1 MEGKILQFGLFQQQT
16 TSLVMTQELRQA
28 IHLLQ
33 FSAVEL
39 SNFINEQALDNPLI
53 EVKERQKTEEDYSYS
68 TFTRANEGDHASPID
83 YAHIDRTS
91 LSDYLLI
98 QVQELKLTENQK
110 KDFTYFIYSLRE
122 DGYLARPL
130 EEICEELAIDL
141 EEGEELLFT
150 LQSFDPAGVGARD
163 LQECLLLQLERLEKR
178 NFLAEQVIANYMEA
192 FAKRKWK
199 DISVEL
205 NVSLA
210 EIQEVNDLIQTLD
223 PRPGTQYMS
232 EPVQFV
238 KPEIRIVPFE
248 GDLLVHVED
257 DLIPNVGLNHHYE
270 ELLRQE
276 GGQEATHYAK
286 QKIQQVQW
294 LMKSIQQRKQTIVK
308 VGEAIA
314 RHQKEYFLNKNGVL
328 KPLTLKEIAD
338 EIEVH
343 ESTVSRATTNKYA
356 DTPRGVIELK
366 SLFSSSVQNGCGE
379 STSSRSIK
387 DWIKE
392 IIAGEDKRK
401 PLSDAKIVTM
411 LKNEKDTTVSRRA
424 IAKYRDELGIPSSSK
439 RKRFE

>member
-1 MEGKILQFGLFQQQT
+1 MQFGLYQQQT

-39 SNFINEQALDNPLI
+39 ANFINDQALDNPLLD
-53 EVKERQKTEEDYSYS
+53 VKERPKMEEYSYS
-68 TFTRANEGDHASPID
+68 TFTHASKEDHPSPID
-83 YAHIDRTS
+83 YALVTRAN
-91 LSDYLLI
+91 LSDHLLLQI
-98 QVQELKLTENQK
+98 QELRLTDKQK
-110 KDFTYFIYSLRE
+110 KDFTYLVYSLRE

-130 EEICEELAIDL
+130 EELCEELCIDI
-141 EEGEELLFT
+141 EEGEDLLFT
-150 LQSFDPAGVGARD
+150 LQSFEPAGVGARD

-178 NFLAEQVIANYMEA
+178 NFLAEQVLTHYMEP

-199 DISVEL
+199 EISLEL
-205 NVSLA
+205 SVSLA

-238 KPEIRIVPFE
+238 RPELRIVPYE
-248 GDLLVHVED
+248 GDLLVHLED
-257 DLIPNVGLNHHYE
+257 DIIPNVGLNRHYE
-270 ELLRQE
+270 ELLKN
-276 GGQEATHYAK
+276 EADNEASQYAK

-314 RHQKEYFLNKNGVL
+314 RHQKEYFLNKNGAL

-366 SLFSSSVQNGCGE
+366 SLFSSSVQNGLGE

-387 DWIKE
+387 EWMKE
-392 IIAGEDKRK
+392 LIASENKQK
-401 PLSDAKIVTM
+401 PLSDAKIVNW
-411 LKNEKDTTVSRRA
+411 LQQEKDTTVSRRA

-439 RKRFE
+439 RKRFES

>member
-1 MEGKILQFGLFQQQT
+1 MQFGLYQQQT

-39 SNFINEQALDNPLI
+39 ANFINDQALENPLLD
-53 EVKERQKTEEDYSYS
+53 VKEPPKTEEYSYS
-68 TFTRANEGDHASPID
+68 TLTRATTEDTPSPID
-83 YAHIDRTS
+83 YAHVTRTS
-91 LSDYLLI
+91 LSDHLLL
-98 QVQELKLTENQK
+98 QVQELRLTDKQK
-110 KDFTYFIYSLRE
+110 KHFAYLIYSLRD

-130 EEICEELAIDL
+130 EELCEELGIDL
-141 EEGEELLFT
+141 EDGEDLLFT

-163 LQECLLLQLERLEKR
+163 LQECLLLQLERLENR
-178 NFLAEQVIANYMEA
+178 NFLAEQVLTHYMDS

-199 DISVEL
+199 EISLEL
-205 NVSLA
+205 SVSLA

-238 KPEIRIVPFE
+238 KPELRIVPYE
-248 GDLLVHVED
+248 GDLLVHLED

-270 ELLRQE
+270 ELLKNE
-276 GGQEATHYAK
+276 ADQEANQYAK

-314 RHQKEYFLNKNGVL
+314 RHQKEYFLNKNGAL
-328 KPLTLKEIAD
+328 KPLTLKEIAE

-366 SLFSSSVQNGCGE
+366 SLFSSSVQNGYGE

-387 DWIKE
+387 EWMKE
-392 IIAGEDKRK
+392 LIASENKQK
-401 PLSDAKIVTM
+401 PLSDAKIVSWLQTE
-411 LKNEKDTTVSRRA
+411 KNTTVSRRA

-439 RKRFE
+439 RKRFEK

>member
-1 MEGKILQFGLFQQQT
+1 MQFGLYQQQT

-39 SNFINEQALDNPLI
+39 TSFINDQALDNPLLD
-53 EVKERQKTEEDYSYS
+53 VKEPPKTEDFSYS
-68 TFTRANEGDHASPID
+68 TYTRANTEDHPSPID
-83 YAHIDRTS
+83 YAHVTRAN
-91 LSDYLLI
+91 LSDHLLL
-98 QVQELKLTENQK
+98 QVQELRLTDKQK
-110 KDFTYFIYSLRE
+110 KDFTYLIYSLRE

-130 EEICEELAIDL
+130 EELCEELGIDM
-141 EEGEELLFT
+141 EEGEDLLFT

-163 LQECLLLQLERLEKR
+163 LQECLLLQLERLENR
-178 NFLAEQVIANYMEA
+178 NFLAEQVLTHFMES

-199 DISVEL
+199 EISLEL
-205 NVSLA
+205 SVSLA

-223 PRPGTQYMS
+223 PQPGTQYMS

-238 KPEIRIVPFE
+238 KPELRIVPYE
-248 GDLLVHVED
+248 GDLLVHLED
-257 DLIPNVGLNHHYE
+257 DLIPNVGLNRHYE
-270 ELLRQE
+270 ELLKNE
-276 GGQEATHYAK
+276 ADFEATQYAK

-314 RHQKEYFLNKNGVL
+314 RHQKDYFLNKNGAL

-338 EIEVH
+338 EIDVH

-366 SLFSSSVQNGCGE
+366 SLFSSSVQNGYGE

-387 DWIKE
+387 DWMKE
-392 IIAGEDKRK
+392 LIASENKQK
-401 PLSDAKIVTM
+401 PLSDAKIVSWLQT
-411 LKNEKDTTVSRRA
+411 EKDTTVSRRA

-439 RKRFE
+439 RKRFEK